1 MMIQEHALKHA
12 QGIIML
18 MIQLI
23 DVCKHAL
30 KIQIIL
36 H

>member
-1 MMIQEHALKHA
+1 MMIQEHALKHV
-12 QGIIML
+12 QEITML

-23 DVCKHAL
+23 DVFKHAL
-30 KIQIIL
+30 RIQIIL